1 MGTALIIST
10 FNPSF
15 PLHQNF
21 FVPFPLFRGQTFS
34 RMRYRTVLFDLD
46 GTLLDHLPAIHRC
59 YAHTLPQLGLPAPT
73 REQVRRAIGGGLENA
88 MRRFVREADLPRAL
102 RIYRDYW
109 DRTMLEGV
117 ELMPGAGELL
127 RTLHGRGCTLAVVSN
142 KYGSS
147 SRLVC
152 DYLGIAPL
160 FRGIFGAHDTPWLKP
175 DSKFTAHVLA
185 TLDADAAS
193 TCLIGDSPFDAEAA
207 RTGGLTCYLVSTGTH
222 SLTELQAAG
231 AQHVYPDLPS
241 LAREVFDLRLE
252 APPPADRPK

>member
-1 MGTALIIST
+1 
-10 FNPSF
+10 
-15 PLHQNF
+15 
-21 FVPFPLFRGQTFS
+21 
-34 RMRYRTVLFDLD
+34 MRFRTVLFDLD
-46 GTLLDHLPAIHRC
+46 GTLVDHLPAIHRC

-102 RIYRDYW
+102 RLYREFW

-117 ELMPGAGELL
+117 DLMPGAGELL
-127 RTLHGRGCTLAVVSN
+127 RTLQARGCTLGVLSN

-175 DSKFTAHVLA
+175 DAKFTAHVLA
-185 TLDADAAS
+185 TLGAEPAS
-193 TCLIGDSPFDAEAA
+193 TCLIGDSPFDAAA
-207 RTGGLTCYLVSTGTH
+207 AHAGGLTCYLVTTGTH
-222 SLTELQAAG
+222 SRKELEAAG
-231 AQHVYPDLPS
+231 AEQIYPDLPS
-241 LAREVFDLRLE
+241 LAREVFGLRLG
-252 APPPADRPK
+252 AASGRDHST